1 VNPILP
7 KAWIQDRKKDYYYK
21 KAKAE
26 QYRSRATY
34 KLSLTEVKYHFIRP
48 GDVIVDLGAAPG
60 GWIQAARKIVGKTGY
75 VLGVDLK
82 PIAPFPQ
89 EYIRTI
95 IADFTEPETVQ
106 QLLTFLPRKP
116 DAVISDAAP
125 NISGVWDVDQARQL
139 DLANQALQL
148 ALKLLRPRGNFFVKV
163 FEGELLDEFIATVK
177 EYFEEVK
184 FIKPKA
190 SRQKSSEMYLLAMH
204 MKPESKRTELDK
216 TEKPCHEEQTLTD
229 VE

>member
-1 VNPILP
+1 MP
-7 KAWIQDRKKDYYYK
+7 KAWIQDRKRDYYYK

-34 KLSLTEVKYHFIRP
+34 KLSQTAIKYHFINK
-48 GDVIVDLGAAPG
+48 GDILVDLGAAPG
-60 GWIQAARKIVGKTGY
+60 GWIQAARKIVGKTGF

-95 IADFTEPETVQ
+95 VADFTEPETVEQ
-106 QLLTFLPRKP
+106 ILTFLPRKP
-116 DAVISDAAP
+116 DVLISDAAP
-125 NISGVWDVDQARQL
+125 NISGVWDVDQARQI

-148 ALKLLRPRGNFFVKV
+148 ALELLHPRSNFFVKV
-163 FEGELLDEFIATVK
+163 FEGDMLNDFIASVK
-177 EYFEEVK
+177 QHFEVVK

-190 SRQKSSEMYLLAMH
+190 SRAQSSEMFLLALQ
-204 MKPESKRTELDK
+204 MKPEPKKAKLDGTE
-216 TEKPCHEEQTLTD
+216 TSS
-229 VE
+229 